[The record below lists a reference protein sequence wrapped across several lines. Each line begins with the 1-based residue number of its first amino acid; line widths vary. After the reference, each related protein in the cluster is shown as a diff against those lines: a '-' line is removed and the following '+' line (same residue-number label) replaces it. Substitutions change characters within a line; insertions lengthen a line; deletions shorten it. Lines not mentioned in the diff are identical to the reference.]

1 MSPKQKVVKVIV
13 YPLKNKSDQMLIE
26 LYQILMEVDP
36 GNANPD
42 SVRVG
47 STWDTLFESNSLRMV
62 EECNGDHLGAEHKLV
77 KPEMIGGQ
85 AD

>member
-1 MSPKQKVVKVIV
+1 
-13 YPLKNKSDQMLIE
+13 
-26 LYQILMEVDP
+26 MEVDP

-47 STWDTLFESNSLRMV
+47 STWDTLFESNSLRMA
-62 EECNGDHLGAEHKLV
+62 EDFYGDDLGNDHKLV

>member
-1 MSPKQKVVKVIV
+1 
-13 YPLKNKSDQMLIE
+13 MLIE
-26 LYQILMEVDP
+26 LYQILMEADP

-42 SVRVG
+42 SVEVG
-47 STWDTLFESNSLRMV
+47 STWDILFESNQLTMAKDFY
-62 EECNGDHLGAEHKLV
+62 GDDLGTEQKLV

>member
-1 MSPKQKVVKVIV
+1 
-13 YPLKNKSDQMLIE
+13 
-26 LYQILMEVDP
+26 MEVDP

-62 EECNGDHLGAEHKLV
+62 EDFYGDDLGAEHKLE
-77 KPEMIGGQ
+77 KPDMIGGQ

>member
-1 MSPKQKVVKVIV
+1 
-13 YPLKNKSDQMLIE
+13 MLIE

-36 GNANPD
+36 GIANPD
-42 SVRVG
+42 YVRVG
-47 STWDTLFESNSLRMV
+47 STWDTLFESNSLRMA
-62 EECNGDHLGAEHKLV
+62 EDFYGDDLGNDHKLV